1 VRYIDGGAMVK
12 ILISSALLHRNALT
26 IPRNREESDMS
37 GAVDIKLA
45 ERMSKLGTETA
56 FDVLVRARALE
67 AEGKHVIHLQLGEPD
82 FDTPQHI
89 VDAAVD
95 ALRSGDTHYTPTA
108 GIPALRQAIA
118 EYTSETRGLEF
129 TPNEVVVTPGGK
141 PIMFFVILALAGE
154 GDEVVY
160 PDPGFPIYQSV
171 VNFSGAKPVPLVLKE
186 EEGFGFS
193 PDQIRSL
200 VNDSTKLVII
210 NSPHNPTGGMIS
222 EESLEELARL
232 ANKHDFMVLSDEI
245 YSRIAYDSDGVPKSI
260 STYPGMKDRTIILDG
275 FSKTF
280 AMTGWRLGYGVMP
293 VKLAEQVTRLAV
305 NCNSCTPGF
314 VQQAGIAALTGPQE
328 PVEAMVQEFRRRKDV
343 VVSGLNEIP
352 GISCIEPAGAF
363 YAFPN
368 ITKLGKSSD
377 DVANDLMYEGH
388 VALVSGTSFGEAGE
402 GYIRI
407 SYANSMENL
416 QEALRRIKE
425 TVERIY

>member
-1 VRYIDGGAMVK
+1 
-12 ILISSALLHRNALT
+12 
-26 IPRNREESDMS
+26 MS
-37 GAVDIKLA
+37 GTASVKLA
-45 ERMSKLGTETA
+45 DRMSKLGTETA

-82 FDTPQHI
+82 FDTPSHI

-108 GIPALRQAIA
+108 GIPTLRQAIA
-118 EYTSETRGLEF
+118 DYTSETRGVAF
-129 TPNEVVVTPGGK
+129 SPDQVVVTPGGK
-141 PIMFFVILALAGE
+141 PIMFFVVLALAGE

-171 VNFSGAKPVPLVLKE
+171 VNFAGAVPIPLELKE
-186 EEGFGFS
+186 EHGFGFS

-200 VNDSTKLVII
+200 VNDKTKLVII
-210 NSPHNPTGGMIS
+210 NSPHNPTGGMVS

-232 ANKHDFMVLSDEI
+232 AVKHDFMVLTDEI
-245 YSRIAYDSDGVPKSI
+245 YSRIAYDHDGVPTSI
-260 STYPGMKDRTIILDG
+260 STFPGMAERTIILDG

-293 VKLAEQVTRLAV
+293 KTLADQVTRLAV

-314 VQQAGIAALTGPQE
+314 VQQAGLAALTGPQE
-328 PVEAMVQEFRRRKDV
+328 PVDEMVAEFRRRRDTV
-343 VVSGLNEIP
+343 VAGLNETP

-363 YAFPN
+363 YVFPN
-368 ITKLGKSSD
+368 ITGLGRDSD
-377 DVANDLMYEGH
+377 TVANDLMYDGH
-388 VALVSGTSFGEAGE
+388 VALVSGTSFGPAGE

-407 SYANSMENL
+407 SYANSMANL
-416 QEALRRIKE
+416 TDALRRIRE
-425 TVERIY
+425 TVGRLY

>member
-1 VRYIDGGAMVK
+1 
-12 ILISSALLHRNALT
+12 
-26 IPRNREESDMS
+26 MS
-37 GAVDIKLA
+37 GGIDIKLA
-45 ERMSKLGTETA
+45 DRMSKLGTETA

-67 AEGKHVIHLQLGEPD
+67 AEGKHIIHLQLGEPD
-82 FDTPQHI
+82 FDTPEHI
-89 VDAAVD
+89 VDAAVN

-118 EYTSETRGLEF
+118 EYTSQTRGLEF
-129 TPNEVVVTPGGK
+129 APENVVVTPGGK
-141 PIMFFVILALAGE
+141 PIMFFVVLALAGE

-171 VNFSGAKPVPLVLKE
+171 VNFAGATPVPLTLKE

-193 PDQIRSL
+193 PEQIRSL
-200 VNDSTKLVII
+200 VNDKTKLVII

-232 ANKHDFMVLSDEI
+232 AVKHDFMVMTDEI
-245 YSRIAYDSDGVPKSI
+245 YSRIAYDYDSVPKSI
-260 STYPGMKDRTIILDG
+260 STYPGMKERTIILDG

-293 VKLAEQVTRLAV
+293 TPLAQQITRLAV

-314 VQQAGIAALTGPQE
+314 IQQAGIAALTGPQE
-328 PVEAMVQEFRRRKDV
+328 PVEAMVEEFRRRRDV
-343 VVSGLNEIP
+343 VVNGLNEIP
-352 GISCIEPAGAF
+352 GISCIQPAGAF
-363 YAFPN
+363 YVFPN
-368 ITKLGKSSD
+368 VKQLGKTSD

-388 VALVSGTSFGEAGE
+388 VALVSGTSFGAAGE

-407 SYANSMENL
+407 SYANSLENL
-416 QEALRRIKE
+416 QESLRRIKE
-425 TVERIY
+425 TVERVY

>member
-1 VRYIDGGAMVK
+1 
-12 ILISSALLHRNALT
+12 
-26 IPRNREESDMS
+26 MS
-37 GAVDIKLA
+37 GAIDIKLA
-45 ERMSKLGTETA
+45 DRMSKLGTETA

-89 VDAAVD
+89 VDAAVE
-95 ALRSGDTHYTPTA
+95 ALRGGDTHYTPTA

-118 EYTSETRGLEF
+118 DYTSQTRGLEF
-129 TPNEVVVTPGGK
+129 APEHVVVTPGGK

-171 VNFSGAKPVPLVLKE
+171 VNFSGATPVPLKLRE

-193 PDQIRSL
+193 PEQIRSL
-200 VNDSTKLVII
+200 VNDKTKLVII

-222 EESLEELARL
+222 EESLEELALL
-232 ANKHDFMVLSDEI
+232 AVKHDFMVMTDEI
-245 YSRIAYDSDGVPKSI
+245 YSRIAYDYDTVPKSI
-260 STYPGMKDRTIILDG
+260 STYPGMKERTIILDG

-293 VKLAEQVTRLAV
+293 TALAEQVTRLAV

-314 VQQAGIAALTGPQE
+314 IQQAGLAALTGPQE
-328 PVEAMVQEFRRRKDV
+328 PVEAMVEEFRRRRDV
-343 VVSGLNEIP
+343 VVDGLNQIP
-352 GISCIEPAGAF
+352 GISCIQPAGAF
-363 YAFPN
+363 YVFPN
-368 ITKLGKSSD
+368 ISKLGKTSD
-377 DVANDLMYEGH
+377 EVANDLMYEGH
-388 VALVSGTSFGEAGE
+388 VALVSGTSFGAAGE

-416 QEALRRIKE
+416 QEALRRIKD